1 VTRINLLPQRRE
13 AKGGG
18 PDLQQGWILAVLGV
32 VVAEIVA
39 LFLFHQVKREELAKQ
54 IRTNNEL
61 TSQIEQIK
69 KTVANHA
76 EIKAQLETLRAREDA
91 ISKLQQARTGP
102 TAVLL
107 ELSRVLT
114 SGHGP
119 TIEPDALAQLR
130 RDNPT
135 AAYNPGWDPKR
146 LWLTTFQETDR
157 VVRIQGLARDGD
169 DVSEL
174 ARRLTLS
181 MYFTDLK
188 LLPASKTTDS
198 ETKVDLIGFQLQAKM
213 RY

>member
-1 VTRINLLPQRRE
+1 MTRINLLPQKRE
-13 AKGGG
+13 ALGGG
-18 PDLQQGWILAVLGV
+18 PDLQQGWILAVLAV

-39 LFLFHQVKREELAKQ
+39 LFLFHQLKRDELAKQ
-54 IRTNNEL
+54 IRTNDEL

-91 ISKLQQARTGP
+91 ISKLQQARSGP

-107 ELSRVLT
+107 ELSRMLT
-114 SGHGP
+114 NGHGP
-119 TIEPDALAQLR
+119 TIDPDVLAQLR

-174 ARRLTLS
+174 ARRLNLS
-181 MYFTDLK
+181 VYFTELK